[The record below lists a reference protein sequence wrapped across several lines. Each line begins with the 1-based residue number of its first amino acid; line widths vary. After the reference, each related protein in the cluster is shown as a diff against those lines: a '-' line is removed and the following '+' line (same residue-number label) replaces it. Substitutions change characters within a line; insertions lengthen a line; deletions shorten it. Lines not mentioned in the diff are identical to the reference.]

1 MTDWTCADVENL
13 SFKGTIS
20 DDKNSYFH
28 FHILRC
34 TEELLNMIPGFETAT
49 CASPREMAFFMATH
63 ILIGLNTN
71 SYVESLDYE
80 APIKTIDD
88 YLFYEQLDAN
98 VNTRRQ
104 VELNYNIAK
113 FNDNLF

>member
-1 MTDWTCADVENL
+1 
-13 SFKGTIS
+13 
-20 DDKNSYFH
+20 
-28 FHILRC
+28 
-34 TEELLNMIPGFETAT
+34 
-49 CASPREMAFFMATH
+49 MATH
-63 ILIGLNTN
+63 IIIGLNTN
-71 SYVESLDYE
+71 SYVESLDYD

-98 VNTRRQ
+98 VNSRRQ